1 MTVGDEVENGLYYFT
16 SSIWST
22 VPRLYDDI
30 RSGFSQQYNKSPE
43 LPIIL
48 KYRSWIGSDRDGNP
62 FVTRDVTRSTHIEQQ
77 KAALHNYH
85 DELENIRRYLSD
97 SHSTVMIS

>member
-1 MTVGDEVENGLYYFT
+1 MHQILNDIALLLSTDEVRTERLTVGDEVENGLYYFT

-30 RSGFSQQYNKSPE
+30 RSGFYYQYNKSPE

-48 KYRSWIGSDRDGNP
+48 KYRSWIRSDKYGKP
-62 FVTRDVTRSTHIEQQ
+62 FVTRNVIWCNL
-77 KAALHNYH
+77 LHPQL
-85 DELENIRRYLSD
+85 DA
-97 SHSTVMIS
+97 